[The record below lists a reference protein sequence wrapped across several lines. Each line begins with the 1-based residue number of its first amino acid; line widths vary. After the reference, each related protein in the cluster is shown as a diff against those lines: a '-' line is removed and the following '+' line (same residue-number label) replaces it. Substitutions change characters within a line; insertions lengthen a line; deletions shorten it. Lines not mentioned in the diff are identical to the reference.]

1 MQKKTYIRRKIVNHT
16 THAIEVASNKPMARA
31 YGETF
36 IWLESKPYNLGKSN
50 WYSNL

>member
-1 MQKKTYIRRKIVNHT
+1 
-16 THAIEVASNKPMARA
+16 HAIEVASNKPMARA

-36 IWLESKPYNLGKSN
+36 IWLESKAYNLGKSN

>member
-1 MQKKTYIRRKIVNHT
+1 MEQTVQIVGSNSH